1 MPCELIPL
9 PDIEQTVARPA
20 IYQILAQ
27 VFEITQLPK
36 DTEIRYAG
44 KRGTLLTPG
53 STMEDTTTNREAKF
67 MSSNLT
73 TVEVTED
80 YDKAAVQEI
89 QPYSWDQP
97 PIFLDPKLSFSLRP
111 VYIPSNVTIEIT
123 YQHSSETEI
132 RQWLSRMLANASAG
146 RDIQLHDIV
155 YTYPVP
161 APFTVLLEAIHA
173 CREATEGYQQT
184 LGEYFDQ
191 HRSARMK
198 TLSTQVGTQRH
209 IVVEEKQSKIQGL
222 FEFEV
227 MPDKPEYIREQ
238 GLWKGSFTYKFS
250 YQRPDEVL
258 VAYPIAVHNQFLPE
272 KFLKHLDSV
281 VDYFPRRRA
290 FSASYQA
297 LQTFSNDTI
306 AQAVRPAFP
315 YIQIPPFDDF
325 GKRLD
330 EDAVFP
336 KHTATV
342 LVARCFLDDDLKTL
356 VNLNELGD
364 VTIDHDILG
373 FLRTEYRHLNKMF
386 FSVFNVALYINGQL
400 QPYEA
405 ITVSSD
411 LTVSSVKPLSKRNTH
426 HIRLSV
432 LPEINQPLYAALKRL
447 YAHPKAFL
455 KVLASLNELLALDP
469 DFDTLYDRTPLAEWM
484 FTPFYRVLCLSHQG
498 NLYSTGTNLD
508 AYLTEMV
515 TTLRN
520 QLHLLTKLDPQ
531 TIQRYFEAKRR
542 LRHTVMNAYILAY
555 PIKSQDISYP
565 LSAHT

>member
-36 DTEIRYAG
+36 ETEIRYAG

-53 STMEDTTTNREAKF
+53 STIEDTTTNREARF
-67 MSSNLT
+67 TSSNLT
-73 TVEVTED
+73 MVEVTED
-80 YDKAAVQEI
+80 YDKVAVQEI

-161 APFTVLLEAIHA
+161 SGFTVLLEHIHTL
-173 CREATEGYQQT
+173 REAVEGYQQD
-184 LGEYFDQ
+184 LGQYFDQ

-209 IVVEEKQSKIQGL
+209 IVVEEKQSQIQGL

-227 MPDKPEYIREQ
+227 MPDKPEYLRDL

-258 VAYPIAVHNQFLPE
+258 VAYPIAVHNQFLSE

-281 VDYFPRRRA
+281 VDYFPRRRS

-297 LQTFSNDTI
+297 LQAFSNDTI
-306 AQAVRPAFP
+306 AHEVRPSYP
-315 YIQIPPFDDF
+315 YIQIPSFDDF

-330 EDAVFP
+330 EDKVFP

-342 LVARCFLDDDLKTL
+342 LVARCFLDADNRTL
-356 VNLNELGD
+356 VNLTELGD
-364 VTIDHDILG
+364 VTIDEDILA
-373 FLRTEYRHLNKMF
+373 FLRTEYRYLAKMF
-386 FSVFNVALYINGQL
+386 FSVFNVSLYVNGQL
-400 QPYEA
+400 QPYDA
-405 ITVSSD
+405 ITVSAD
-411 LTVSSVKPLSKRNTH
+411 LTISSVKPLSKRNTH
-426 HIRLSV
+426 HVRLSV
-432 LPEINQPLYAALKRL
+432 LPEINQPLYAALMRL
-447 YAHPKAFL
+447 YKHPKAFL

-469 DFDTLYDRTPLAEWM
+469 DFNTLYGRTKLEEWM

-508 AYLTEMV
+508 AYVTEMV

-520 QLHLLTKLDPQ
+520 KLHLLTKLDPKV
-531 TIQRYFEAKRR
+531 IQQYFDTKRR
-542 LRHTVMNAYILAY
+542 LRHTVMNAYILAR
-555 PIKSQDISYP
+555 PIAAKDVGFP
-565 LSAHT
+565 LR